1 MLRTVHALN
10 VTRLAEIVHRLVGQT
25 QAIVLRTR
33 RVFYVANDPV
43 VVTGQLEGRHTLAL
57 LLALEVDVVVV
68 RRFGPGAGECGGS
81 RREESRRASLLL
93 DHHVPLAVGL
103 HPVDVGVD
111 GGVAPVKEQPRL
123 RQLRERLVGIRV
135 VHPVVLLFGTVPHRV
150 VHEVASPPAVG
161 PHVVVIPY
169 RLGSPYAVDGLP
181 VLIDALHLR
190 VTEDAGTLS
199 EVEGHALPVQ
209 QVIAAQQVYA
219 VVVPLGLL
227 LQPLEGTHV
236 HIGTEHQIA
245 RAVVLAED
253 VGITCSPLD
262 AGMFA
267 VAEYGV
273 AVQQVVVVHAV
284 STQGIG
290 RPGTSPVVHVTVQ
303 IAVVTL
309 LEVPFLLLRRHRRRH
324 HQQHRNHCCYP

>member
-1 MLRTVHALN
+1 M
-10 VTRLAEIVHRLVGQT
+10 
-25 QAIVLRTR
+25 
-33 RVFYVANDPV
+33 
-43 VVTGQLEGRHTLAL
+43 
-57 LLALEVDVVVV
+57 
-68 RRFGPGAGECGGS
+68 
-81 RREESRRASLLL
+81 
-93 DHHVPLAVGL
+93 PLAVGL

-111 GGVAPVKEQPRL
+111 GGVAPVKEQSRL
-123 RQLRERLVGIRV
+123 SQLRKRLVGIRV
-135 VHPVVLLFGTVPHRV
+135 VHPVILLFGTVPHRV
-150 VHEVASPPAVG
+150 VHEVAAPPAVG

-169 RLGSPYAVDGLP
+169 GLRSPYTVNGRP
-181 VLIDALHLR
+181 VLIGALRLR
-190 VTEDAGTLS
+190 VAEDAGSLS

-227 LQPLEGTHV
+227 LQPFEGPHV

-253 VGITCSPLD
+253 VGIACGTLD
-262 AGMFA
+262 AGMLA

-284 STQGIG
+284 AAQGIG
-290 RPGTSPVVHVTVQ
+290 RPGPSPVVHVTVQ

-309 LEVPFLLLRRHRRRH
+309 LEVSFPLLRRHRRRH
-324 HQQHRNHCCYP
+324 HQQHRSQCCNP